1 MPYVFLVA
9 LIAGLLL
16 GVRLMFF
23 GAERRRPATQAELP
37 LRRWEPA
44 VVGFLVMFGI
54 AGYLLTRHG
63 TMGTGAGTATALLL
77 GIAWAGVVTRVA
89 IATARV
95 QPEHDP
101 EDPRY
106 VLQGHVAMVTSA
118 IPAGGEGSIA
128 IEEGGQSRS
137 LRARTIDDSGVAVG
151 QEVCIERVDDDVAY
165 VEPWAAV
172 EARL

>member
-1 MPYVFLVA
+1 M
-9 LIAGLLL
+9 
-16 GVRLMFF
+16 
-23 GAERRRPATQAELP
+23 
-37 LRRWEPA
+37 
-44 VVGFLVMFGI
+44 
-54 AGYLLTRHG
+54 
-63 TMGTGAGTATALLL
+63 
-77 GIAWAGVVTRVA
+77 VTRVA

>member
-1 MPYVFLVA
+1 MSYLFLAA

-23 GAERRRPATQAELP
+23 GAERRRRRTHGELP

-54 AGYLLTRHG
+54 SGYLLTRQR
-63 TMGTGAGTATALLL
+63 TMGAGASAATALLL

-101 EDPRY
+101 EDPRF
-106 VLQGHVAMVTSA
+106 VLQGHVAVVTAA
-118 IPAGGEGSIA
+118 IPAGGEGAIA
-128 IEEGGQSRS
+128 LQEGNRSRS
-137 LRARTIDDSGVAVG
+137 LRARTIDDSGVAAG
-151 QEVCIERVDDDVAY
+151 QEVCIERVDDEVAY

>member
-1 MPYVFLVA
+1 MSYLFLVA

-23 GAERRRPATQAELP
+23 GAERRRRGAHGELP

-44 VVGFLVMFGI
+44 VVGFLVMFGM

-63 TMGTGAGTATALLL
+63 TMSAGAGSATALLL

-106 VLQGHVAMVTSA
+106 ILQGHVAVVTAA
-118 IPAGGEGSIA
+118 IPAGGEGAIA
-128 IEEGGQSRS
+128 IQEGSQSRS
-137 LRARTIDDSGVAVG
+137 LRARTIDDSGVAAG